1 MNFSEK
7 RVRIAA
13 VSYLNTK
20 PLIHGFDSAEFQ
32 AAADVVFDYPACV
45 ASELREQRVDLGLI
59 PVAAI
64 PEVPNAQIVS
74 KYCIGAVGPV
84 ASVCIFSEVPIEE
97 VEVLLLDYQ
106 SRTSVKLA
114 EVLLREYWKKDLRLE
129 PAGVDY
135 VHEIKGTTAGVII
148 GDRALQV
155 LGKYPFVYDLAEHWL
170 EHTGLPFVFA
180 AWVANRPLSDEFVR
194 LFDRANAMGFNELDR
209 VVEEHYIT
217 YYDLKRYYEQDIS
230 YHLDDAKKQG
240 LQLFLSKINP
250 NYQLNFYDEIS
261 NQKHH

>member
-20 PLIHGFDSAEFQ
+20 PLIHGFDSPEFQ
-32 AAADVVFDYPACV
+32 AAADVVFDYPARV
-45 ASELREQRVDLGLI
+45 AAELKEQRADLGLI

-64 PEVPNAQIVS
+64 PEVPQARIVS
-74 KYCIGAVGPV
+74 SYCIGAVGAV

-97 VEVLLLDYQ
+97 VEILLLDYQ

-114 EVLLREYWKKDLRLE
+114 EVLLREYWKKE
-129 PAGVDY
+129 VKIKAAGIDY
-135 VHEIKGTTAGVII
+135 VREIKGTTAGVII

-155 LGKYPFVYDLAEHWL
+155 LDKYPFVYDLAEHWK
-170 EHTGLPFVFA
+170 HYTGLPFVFA
-180 AWVANRPLSDEFVR
+180 AWVANRPLSEDFIR
-194 LFDRANAMGFNELDR
+194 LFDAANAVGFRELDR

-217 YYDLKRYYEQDIS
+217 YYDLKKYYEQDIS
-230 YHLDDAKKQG
+230 YHLDEAKRQG
-240 LQLFLSKINP
+240 LTLFLSKINP
-250 NYQLNFYDEIS
+250 NFQLNFHDQIS
-261 NQKHH
+261 NQTHY